1 MFKSTVSEILFLEFV
16 LLPYLS
22 VIFISHFI
30 SYHFQIIGIMLMH
43 AFHSCIIVTET
54 LVNEPVEP
62 AETVEIEPGVE
73 FVVELEENQAKQLSM
88 IP

>member
-1 MFKSTVSEILFLEFV
+1 
-16 LLPYLS
+16 
-22 VIFISHFI
+22 
-30 SYHFQIIGIMLMH
+30 MH